1 MDWKGLLDIERGN
14 VDSSFNSFITRF
26 NFLYDKHVP
35 LKQLTRR
42 QADLLLKPWI
52 TKGIRISMNIRD
64 NLNNDYL
71 RVPDSSPD
79 LKKFL
84 RGRYKFYRN
93 RIVSLIRAS
102 KKLYYSRY
110 FFQNS
115 GNLRKLWQGVREIIS
130 SSSSSTGISLNIND
144 SLSSNPEEVSEA
156 FNDFFSTIA
165 GKIRSKI
172 PYTRH
177 HFSEWLKNENRN
189 VNHFLIS
196 PTSKLEISKVLSSL
210 SENKASGP
218 NSIPFR
224 IISSNLKSLSS
235 IFADIINL
243 SFFTGVFPSQLK
255 EAKVIPSLSSKIRA
269 LLLMLKTTG
278 PSLFSQTSTK
288 FSKNLCTSG

>member
-1 MDWKGLLDIERGN
+1 LILNTDCSSNYKPELPFRRDWSNFDEVGFKEEFEIVDWRGLLDIERGN

-52 TKGIRISMNIRD
+52 TKGIRISMDIRD
-64 NLNNDYL
+64 KLNNDYL

-115 GNLRKLWQGVREIIS
+115 GNLRKASEI
-130 SSSSSTGISLNIND
+130 L
-144 SLSSNPEEVSEA
+144 
-156 FNDFFSTIA
+156 
-165 GKIRSKI
+165 
-172 PYTRH
+172 Y
-177 HFSEWLKNENRN
+177 
-189 VNHFLIS
+189 
-196 PTSKLEISKVLSSL
+196 
-210 SENKASGP
+210 
-218 NSIPFR
+218 
-224 IISSNLKSLSS
+224 
-235 IFADIINL
+235 
-243 SFFTGVFPSQLK
+243 
-255 EAKVIPSLSSKIRA
+255 
-269 LLLMLKTTG
+269 LLLPL
-278 PSLFSQTSTK
+278 PLAF
-288 FSKNLCTSG
+288 L